1 MNSEVEIKLKKESEI
16 LIEYKNSYEKKIS
29 LLNSYNADNHLSDEI
44 EIFQE
49 ETKKIDK
56 IIEDINKV
64 LNEDSFETL
73 TENELISD
81 YKEISSNFI
90 KNSIL
95 IEKLFL
101 ENEDETADETTDTSV
116 ISNEDNYSIESN
128 DTLLISET
136 LDRVI
141 LPYSN
146 QEIKSIL
153 EQENKDFKSSDE
165 VIFSRFTRPLSDFKH
180 PWVSR
185 FKETMKLAKRCNF
198 SKMDSIT
205 LALEMMHKRF
215 LHPAI
220 IAACRNLDEL
230 DVYLDCLDKNEL
242 DQFKIFKIKYK
253 FYPVLLRS

>member
-116 ISNEDNYSIESN
+116 ISNEDNYEEIIIIQEKSQDNSEEITFKYIE
-128 DTLLISET
+128 
-136 LDRVI
+136 R
-141 LPYSN
+141 
-146 QEIKSIL
+146 
-153 EQENKDFKSSDE
+153 
-165 VIFSRFTRPLSDFKH
+165 
-180 PWVSR
+180 
-185 FKETMKLAKRCNF
+185 
-198 SKMDSIT
+198 
-205 LALEMMHKRF
+205 
-215 LHPAI
+215 LHS
-220 IAACRNLDEL
+220 L
-230 DVYLDCLDKNEL
+230 
-242 DQFKIFKIKYK
+242 
-253 FYPVLLRS
+253 